1 MTADVSTWS
10 SSPRTH
16 RRRARARRVCY
27 LGVSDQALG
36 GVVLTDVEALIG
48 RSFTGFRQ
56 NADTPPNWASISA
69 HSNGYTNSGRT
80 FSYRAI
86 QVKTSGT
93 WSEVI
98 AGTHDAALA
107 SLASAIVAIPT
118 KFNAANPFYVCFHH
132 EASIDS
138 TPLGGPSGTAQQRID
153 AFRHV
158 RTVWNASSS
167 LRENGGPIVLAD
179 VGWDRMFVGALGVG
193 GPTAGQGVNDF
204 DPDQGSSP
212 AAAGFSYYG
221 PTGSDVYNVV
231 DSPGVLR
238 YGTDAAVLLEPLR
251 DHAIAR
257 GKDYMI
263 GEFACPD
270 GATTQDHRN
279 KAAWI
284 DSARRFIRG
293 QGRHGPG
300 RCIAVLATVK
310 SSSDNYMVD
319 SSAESLAAWRRWGRD
334 EYFR

>member
-1 MTADVSTWS
+1 MTDHSDVAVRPVTAQ
-10 SSPRTH
+10 PI
-16 RRRARARRVCY
+16 RRRARRVCY

-48 RSFTGFRQ
+48 RKFTGFRQ
-56 NADTPPNWASISA
+56 NADTPPNWSSISA
-69 HSNGYTNSGRT
+69 HSNGYTNNGRT
-80 FSYRAI
+80 FTYRAI

-93 WSEVI
+93 WAEVI
-98 AGTHDAALA
+98 AGTHDATLTTF
-107 SLASAIVAIPT
+107 SDAIVALPT
-118 KFNAANPFYVCFHH
+118 KFNFGNPFYVCFHH

-158 RTVWNASSS
+158 RNHFNGRGS
-167 LRENGGPIVLAD
+167 LHENGGPIMLAD
-179 VGWDRMFVGALGVG
+179 VGWDRMFVGANGVG

-204 DPDQGSSP
+204 DPDRGSSP

-221 PTGSDVYNVV
+221 PTGSDVYNPL
-231 DSPGVLR
+231 DAPGVLR
-238 YGTDAAVLLEPLR
+238 YGTDAATLLEPLR
-251 DHAIAR
+251 DAAIAR
-257 GKDYMI
+257 GKNYMI
-263 GEFACPD
+263 GEFGCND
-270 GATTQDHRN
+270 GSTTQDHRN
-279 KAAWI
+279 KADWI

-300 RCIAVLATVK
+300 RCIAVLTTVK
-310 SSSDNYMVD
+310 ASAENYNVD